1 MRFRS
6 CGERDSTGR
15 GRSAG
20 KEEARIRGRDSCPRG
35 ECPHQQIRKLLI
47 NVYLQ
52 REKDASSKERL
63 THAKKEVANIEDKL
77 QPLKAQYENEKHRG
91 DQINEIRK
99 KLDELKAKADDAE
112 RKYDLA
118 TASDIRYYAIP
129 DLQTKLERLS
139 AEEAASGD
147 TSKDTVTPEE
157 IAEIVARWTN
167 IPVTRLMSTE
177 KEKLVCNSVYV
188 ITISSVLT

>member
-1 MRFRS
+1 
-6 CGERDSTGR
+6 
-15 GRSAG
+15 
-20 KEEARIRGRDSCPRG
+20 
-35 ECPHQQIRKLLI
+35 
-47 NVYLQ
+47 
-52 REKDASSKERL
+52 
-63 THAKKEVANIEDKL
+63 
-77 QPLKAQYENEKHRG
+77 LKAQYENEKHRG

-129 DLQTKLERLS
+129 DLQSKLERLT

-147 TSKDTVTPEE
+147 SSKDTVSPEQ

-177 KEKLVCNSVYV
+177 KEKLVSKFVYV
-188 ITISSVLT
+188 MTTTSILT